1 MENEALN
8 TRERILEFA
17 KKEFLANG
25 FKSASLRNICKT
37 AGVSTGALYGYFKDK
52 DSLFVALIKNVM
64 NGLKELVDEI
74 EGNELQSDIF
84 NLFGTRQYRN
94 NLVDTHNQ
102 YIDYIYDNIDE
113 IRLLMLCSEGSSAE
127 NYIENITKYIADISS
142 IRVQEL
148 KDKGI
153 YIQDFVIH
161 MIIKLYMT
169 SIYEL
174 IEHNIPRE
182 DAIKYITTISRFF
195 FAGWAE
201 LLEVSKSISEN

>member
-1 MENEALN
+1 MEEGALN

-17 KKEFLANG
+17 KKEFLAKG

-52 DSLFVALIKNVM
+52 DSLFIALVKNIM
-64 NGLKELVDEI
+64 NGLKELIDEI
-74 EGNELQSDIF
+74 EDDELQADIF
-84 NLFGTRQYRN
+84 DLLGNRKHRN
-94 NLVDTHNQ
+94 NLVDIHNQ

-113 IRLLMLCSEGSSAE
+113 MKLLMLCADGSSAE
-127 NYIENITKYIADISS
+127 NYIENITKYITDINS
-142 IRVQEL
+142 IRAQKL

-161 MIIKLYMT
+161 MIMKLYIT

-182 DAIKYITTISRFF
+182 DAIKYITTLSRFF

-201 LLEVSKSISEN
+201 LLEVSK